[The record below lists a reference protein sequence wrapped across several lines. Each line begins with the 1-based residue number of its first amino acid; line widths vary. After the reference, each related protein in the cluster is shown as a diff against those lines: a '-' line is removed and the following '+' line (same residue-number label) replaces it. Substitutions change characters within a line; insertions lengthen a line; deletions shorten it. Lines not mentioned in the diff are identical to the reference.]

1 MTSADTVVTEFC
13 KLWLAP
19 DPEQL
24 ATYFTEDAVY
34 HNIPMPPAEGRE
46 AIKEFIA
53 GFVAA
58 FDGIDFQVHRQL
70 SSGSGESGVVMNE
83 RTDVMR
89 KKGGGEIPLPVTGV
103 FEVRDGKIALWRDYF
118 DMATVTA
125 AFS

>member
-1 MTSADTVVTEFC
+1 VTEASADAVVTEFC
-13 KLWLAP
+13 TLWSQP
-19 DPEQL
+19 DPEKL
-24 ATYFTEDAVY
+24 ADWFTEDAVY
-34 HNIPMPPAEGRE
+34 HNIPMPPAEGRQ

-58 FDGIDFQVHRQL
+58 VDGIDFQVHRQL
-70 SSGSGESGVVMNE
+70 STGNVVMNE

-89 KKGGGEIPLPVTGV
+89 FTNGSELPLPVMGV
-103 FEVRDGKIALWRDYF
+103 FEVRDGKIAVWRDYF